1 MYLPHGIVIGT
12 VNRIQNGKKTGIG
25 HNNSNGKEVL
35 LLPLIASYKQVH
47 TKTIT
52 NPVLGVISIPDAK
65 IKN

>member
-1 MYLPHGIVIGT
+1 
-12 VNRIQNGKKTGIG
+12 
-25 HNNSNGKEVL
+25 VL